1 MSTFDIQCVVYV
13 PIRCKEEEE
22 GKRDRETKR
31 LKKELISNVNITS
44 MFVQLQVHSSYFHTE
59 NRKKRSKMSNP
70 NRTIG
75 ENKENVSLFMCH
87 MKIHRKIK
95 EFENSQRRTIR
106 KRQIRIREEKKTF
119 IFYQTKR
126 SKLDI

>member
-1 MSTFDIQCVVYV
+1 MIVKMIFAVVSTFDIQCVVYV

-31 LKKELISNVNITS
+31 LKKELISNANITS

-59 NRKKRSKMSNP
+59 NRYKRSKMSNP

-75 ENKENVSLFMCH
+75 ENKEEKCLTFHVSY
-87 MKIHRKIK
+87 
-95 EFENSQRRTIR
+95 ENSSENQGI
-106 KRQIRIREEKKTF
+106 
-119 IFYQTKR
+119 
-126 SKLDI
+126 